1 VGKFGEWMV
10 LAGEWFF
17 PDCGSITGPLFVL
30 RLRINTNVQGSNRKM
45 AKGGVAA
52 REKGGNKEN

>member
-1 VGKFGEWMV
+1 MV